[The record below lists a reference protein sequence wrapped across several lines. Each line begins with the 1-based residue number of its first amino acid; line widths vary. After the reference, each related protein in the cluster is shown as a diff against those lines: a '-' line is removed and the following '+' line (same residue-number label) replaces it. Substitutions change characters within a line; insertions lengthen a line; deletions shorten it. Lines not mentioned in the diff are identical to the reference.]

1 MSPVRLSMGIITN
14 IQVLNSI
21 RHSIFNSAMLL
32 VKDYVREYTSD
43 SFSIIVLNSS
53 LIENDAFVFYF

>member
-53 LIENDAFVFYF
+53 LIEHDAFVFYY